1 MGGGGAGFIK
11 DLDDVTF
18 DQTTGTGKLLIY
30 NGSKW
35 VGIASTA
42 VGGGDAS
49 TLAENTTGTNLVLSG
64 NLSVAGIATYEDVRH
79 LDSLGF
85 STFRSGLEV
94 NTGTATT
101 ALLVKGDARIT
112 GILTIG
118 TGSITLNPNTKEV
131 TGIDEIV
138 VGSGASLSLAP
149 LLTQSGKFSVDYSRL
164 TLKGYSSLVNG
175 TYIRQSNYFVLSSA
189 SGSARFRV

>member
-1 MGGGGAGFIK
+1 MK
-11 DLDDVTF
+11 MLDI
-18 DQTTGTGKLLIY
+18 LI
-30 NGSKW
+30 
-35 VGIASTA
+35 
-42 VGGGDAS
+42 
-49 TLAENTTGTNLVLSG
+49 
-64 NLSVAGIATYEDVRH
+64 H
-79 LDSLGF
+79 LDF
-85 STFRSGLEV
+85 QHLEV
-94 NTGTATT
+94 GLKNTGTATT

-189 SGSARFRV
+189 PTASGSAVIPECK